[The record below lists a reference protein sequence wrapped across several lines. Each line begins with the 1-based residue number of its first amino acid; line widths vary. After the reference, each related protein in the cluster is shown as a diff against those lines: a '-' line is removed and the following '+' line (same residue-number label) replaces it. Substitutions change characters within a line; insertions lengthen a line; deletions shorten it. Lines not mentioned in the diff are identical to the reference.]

1 MLISPLLSRAR
12 NTVARATDKA
22 SPAAP
27 SGRRTT
33 KRTAF
38 SAAAIIL
45 ASSLT
50 VLGEA
55 ALQGSPALADPCSG
69 GSGGF
74 GCGYRDGGR
83 SGGGSG
89 GGGGGSGGSG
99 GGSGEIPEFDGE
111 GGGGGVPEARDGE
124 GGSEQEP
131 LPTIYWAEAARSRAN
146 LPVPVVR
153 TAPNDKT
160 YVGLRT
166 GLWVENFRSVETPRI
181 GDGDQQVW
189 AVATPK
195 HVIWDLGERTITCNS
210 AGSPNSLECSHI
222 YSRSSASKPGGIYKI
237 TATIVW
243 GIEWYCVGSDC
254 DANYG
259 TLDDMSMP
267 SAPHP
272 FTVSEIQTNTRP

>member
-89 GGGGGSGGSG
+89 GGGGGSGG
-99 GGSGEIPEFDGE
+99 GGSNEIPDLDGDID
-111 GGGGGVPEARDGE
+111 GGGVPEVRDGE

-146 LPVPVVR
+146 IPVPVVH

-166 GLWVENFRSVETPRI
+166 GLWVDNFHSVETPRI
-181 GDGDQQVW
+181 GDGDQRVW

-195 HVIWDLGERTITCNS
+195 HVVWSLGDKTITCDG
-210 AGSPNSLECSHI
+210 AGSPTSLECSHI
-222 YSRSSASKPGGIYKI
+222 YRRASTSVPGGVYKI

-243 GIEWYCVGSDC
+243 GVEWYCVGSDC
-254 DANYG
+254 DDNYG
-259 TLDDMSMP
+259 TLDDLSMI
-267 SAPHP
+267 SVPHP
-272 FTVSEIQTNTRP
+272 FAVSEIQTNTRS

>member
-89 GGGGGSGGSG
+89 GGGGGSGG
-99 GGSGEIPEFDGE
+99 GGSGEIPELDGD
-111 GGGGGVPEARDGE
+111 GSIGLPETRDGE
-124 GGSEQEP
+124 GGSAEP
-131 LPTIYWAEAARSRAN
+131 LPTIYWAEVARSRAN
-146 LPVPVVR
+146 LPVPLVH
-153 TAPNDKT
+153 TAPRDKT

-166 GLWVENFRSVETPRI
+166 SLWVENFHSVETPRI

-195 HVIWDLGERTITCNS
+195 YVVWNLGDKSITCNGAGS
-210 AGSPNSLECSHI
+210 AGSLSCSHT
-222 YSRSSASKPGGIYKI
+222 YNRASTSVPGGTYKV

-243 GIEWYCVGSDC
+243 GVEWYCVGSDC
-254 DANYG
+254 DDNYG
-259 TLDDMSMP
+259 TLEDLSMI
-267 SAPHP
+267 SAPYP
-272 FTVSEIQTNTRP
+272 YVVSEIQTNSRP